1 MPWTT
6 LPYTTATMARL
17 LRASSADGALAA
29 SAAPTPHRPPA
40 HARSASFPHLLC
52 ITLPTSAEWP
62 PLAAR
67 PPGVAVESEPDV
79 LAWNP
84 DSFDD
89 VPTSPAATLLQP
101 DARPPSSKPIA
112 VAVRRSLSAEPAG
125 GGADSGASDPRPVFT
140 WQQPR
145 ADEELPSPGR
155 TKRALAL
162 RDLVLRASGFIEED
176 GAPGPRR

>member
-1 MPWTT
+1 
-6 LPYTTATMARL
+6 
-17 LRASSADGALAA
+17 
-29 SAAPTPHRPPA
+29 
-40 HARSASFPHLLC
+40 
-52 ITLPTSAEWP
+52 
-62 PLAAR
+62 
-67 PPGVAVESEPDV
+67 VAVESEPDV
-79 LAWNP
+79 LAWSP

-89 VPTSPAATLLQP
+89 VLASQATLLQP
-101 DARPPSSKPIA
+101 DSRPPSSKPIP
-112 VAVRRSLSAEPAG
+112 VAARRSLSAEPAG

-176 GAPGPRR
+176 GAPGEGRR

>member
-40 HARSASFPHLLC
+40 HARSASFPHLL
-52 ITLPTSAEWP
+52 PTSAEWP

-79 LAWNP
+79 LAWSP

-89 VPTSPAATLLQP
+89 VPASQATLFQP

-112 VAVRRSLSAEPAG
+112 VAARRSLSAEPAG
-125 GGADSGASDPRPVFT
+125 VGADSGASDQRPVFT

-176 GAPGPRR
+176 GAPGRR